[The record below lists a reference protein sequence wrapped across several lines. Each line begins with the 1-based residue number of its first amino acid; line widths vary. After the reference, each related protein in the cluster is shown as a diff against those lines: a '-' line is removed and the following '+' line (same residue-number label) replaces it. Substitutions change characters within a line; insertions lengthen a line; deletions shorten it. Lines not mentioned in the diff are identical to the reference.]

1 MKNISVVF
9 TGQGSQK
16 VGMAQDFVAQY
27 PESRKLF
34 EDASEKIGINL
45 IEICSVE
52 DGRLDQTE
60 YSQPAL
66 LTAEIAIYEVAKNN
80 LEAAPQIF
88 AGHSLGEYSAMVAAG
103 VIPFLDAVQI
113 VRKRGLLMQNAVT
126 DGGAGMAALILD
138 NIESIDYRSCVIDS
152 GAEIANFNSPAQ
164 VVISGK
170 KSTVSEACERLAKL
184 SPEMRIVQLNVSTAF
199 HSSLMKKIEPEF
211 REYLCSFASG
221 MKLENA
227 SKVLSN
233 FTGSFHTP
241 ENVIDNLVQ
250 QISGSVRWTENMEV
264 LKPLCSEVIE
274 FGPARVLSKL
284 CSTLGIEAKTV
295 SDIRSMQKNLVK
307 TAG

>member
-9 TGQGSQK
+9 TGQGAQK

-27 PESRKLF
+27 PESKKLF
-34 EDASEKIGINL
+34 EDASEKIGVNL
-45 IEICSVE
+45 IEICTTE

-66 LTAEIAIYEVAKNN
+66 LTAEIVMYEISKSHF
-80 LEAAPQIF
+80 EQAPEFF

-138 NIESIDYRSCVIDS
+138 NIDNSDYKSCVLDS
-152 GAEIANFNSPAQ
+152 GAEIANFNSHSQ

-170 KSTVSEACERLAKL
+170 KTAVSEACEKLAIIC
-184 SPEMRIVQLNVSTAF
+184 PEMRIVPLNVSTAF
-199 HSSLMKKIEPEF
+199 HSSLMKNIEPEF
-211 REYLCSFASG
+211 RDYLNSFASR
-221 MKLENA
+221 MNLENA
-227 SKVLSN
+227 SRVLSN
-233 FTGSFHTP
+233 YTGTFHTP
-241 ENVIDNLVQ
+241 VSAIDSLVS
-250 QISGSVRWTENMEV
+250 QISGSVCWTQNMEA

-284 CSTLGIEAKTV
+284 CSTVGIEAKTV